1 MKLDINGHQV
11 EVTPALR
18 EYAQEKIGRLS
29 KHFDHHLDARII
41 LSVAKLDHKAEAT
54 LHTTGKTLFADA
66 TAPDMYAAIDL
77 LADKLDQSLGAKGQ
91 LDDALVGNGFRRG
104 NFGAAHATEYTVATG
119 HELSIREYY

>member
-29 KHFDHHLDARII
+29 KHFDHHLDARMI
-41 LSVAKLDHKAEAT
+41 LSVSKLDHKAEAT

-66 TAPDMYAAIDL
+66 IAPDMYAAIDS
-77 LADKLDQSLGAKGQ
+77 LADKLDRLVLKHKEKNMGHGRE
-91 LDDALVGNGFRRG
+91 ALKHQE
-104 NFGAAHATEYTVATG
+104 AAE
-119 HELSIREYY
+119 